1 MNKLE
6 MMKMD
11 WIEKMNASITYIE
24 QHITDTLNTEDI
36 AKIVGCS
43 TYHFQ
48 RMFAYM
54 TGIPLSEYIR
64 RRRMS
69 LAVTDLKSNDMK
81 IIDVALKYGYN
92 SPTAFNRAFQSV
104 HGIAPSLVKLDGAS
118 VKSYSPLSFHM
129 VVKGVESLDFRIE
142 TKEAFRVVGISVP
155 LYGDFEGM
163 VEPVK
168 QIWENAKVNGT
179 IQKLKRLMRKESLG
193 LLEVM
198 IPDENTE
205 SWRYLISVA
214 TDAPTKKSLEEY
226 IVGAYTWA
234 IFSYEG
240 KTIEE
245 TQDLGNRVISEWLP
259 TSGYEY
265 DNGPDI
271 SVHTKEDTEGAI
283 LEYWVPIKN
292 PSESEDKI
300 L

>member
-1 MNKLE
+1 
-6 MMKMD
+6 MD
-11 WIEKMNASITYIE
+11 WIEKMNEAIIYIE

-36 AKIVGCS
+36 AKIAGCS

-54 TGIPLSEYIR
+54 TGVPLSEYIR

-69 LAVTDLKSNDMK
+69 LAVVDLISDDMK
-81 IIDVALKYGYN
+81 IIDVALKYGYQ

-104 HGIAPSLVKLDGAS
+104 HGIAPSLVKLDGVS
-118 VKSYSPLSFHM
+118 VKSYSPLSFQM
-129 VVKGVESLDFRIE
+129 VIKGVESLEFRIE
-142 TKEAFRVVGISVP
+142 AKEAFRVVGISIP

-163 VEPVK
+163 AEPVEQVWK
-168 QIWENAKVNGT
+168 IAGNNGT
-179 IQKLKRLMRKESLG
+179 IQKLKRLIGKEQSG

-198 IPDENTE
+198 IPDENAE

-214 TDAPTKKSLEEY
+214 TDAPIEESLEEY
-226 IVGAYTWA
+226 IVDAYTWA

-245 TQDLGNRVISEWLP
+245 TQDLGKRVISEWLP

-271 SVHTKEDTEGAI
+271 SVHAKEDTAGAI
-283 LEYWVPIKN
+283 LEYWLPIKK
-292 PSESEDKI
+292 PSKSEAKI

>member
-1 MNKLE
+1 
-6 MMKMD
+6 MD
-11 WIEKMNASITYIE
+11 WIEKMNAAIIHIE
-24 QHITDTLNTEDI
+24 QHITQTLNTEDI
-36 AKIVGCS
+36 AKVVGCS

-48 RMFAYM
+48 RIFAYM

-69 LAVTDLKSNDMK
+69 LAVVDLKNDDMK
-81 IIDVALKYGYN
+81 IIDVALKYGYH
-92 SPTAFNRAFQSV
+92 SPTAFNRAFQNV
-104 HGIAPSLVKLDGAS
+104 HGIAPSLVKLDGVS
-118 VKSYSPLSFHM
+118 VKSYSPLSFQM
-129 VVKGVESLDFRIE
+129 VIKGVESLDLRIE
-142 TKEAFRVVGISVP
+142 AKEPFRVVGISVP

-163 VEPVK
+163 AKPVE
-168 QIWENAKVNGT
+168 QIWKIVEGNGT
-179 IQKLKRLMRKESLG
+179 LQKLKRLMGKEPSG

-214 TDAPTKKSLEEY
+214 TDAPIEESLEEY
-226 IVGAYTWA
+226 IVDDYTWA

-245 TQDLGNRVISEWLP
+245 TQDLGKRVISEWLP

-271 SVHTKEDTEGAI
+271 SVHAKDGTAGAI
-283 LEYWVPIKN
+283 LEYWLPVKK
-292 PSESEDKI
+292 PSKSEAKI
-300 L
+300 LR

>member
-1 MNKLE
+1 
-6 MMKMD
+6 MD
-11 WIEKMNASITYIE
+11 WIEKMNAAIIHIE

-69 LAVTDLKSNDMK
+69 LAVVDLKSDDMK
-81 IIDVALKYGYN
+81 IIDVALKYGYQ

-104 HGIAPSLVKLDGAS
+104 HGIAPSLVKLDGVS
-118 VKSYSPLSFHM
+118 VKSYSPLSFQM
-129 VVKGVESLDFRIE
+129 VIKGVESLDFRIE
-142 TKEAFRVVGISVP
+142 SKEAFRVVGISIP

-163 VEPVK
+163 AEPVE
-168 QIWENAKVNGT
+168 QIWKIAEANGT
-179 IQKLKRLMRKESLG
+179 IRKLKGLIGKEPSS

-198 IPDENTE
+198 MPDENTE

-214 TDAPTKKSLEEY
+214 TDAPIEESLEEY
-226 IVGAYTWA
+226 MVDAYTWA

-240 KTIEE
+240 KTLEE
-245 TQDLGNRVISEWLP
+245 TQDLGERMISEWLP

-265 DNGPDI
+265 DKGPDI
-271 SVHTKEDTEGAI
+271 SVHMKDGTERTI
-283 LEYWVPIKN
+283 LEYWLPVKK
-292 PSESEDKI
+292 PSKSEDKI
-300 L
+300 R

>member
-1 MNKLE
+1 
-6 MMKMD
+6 MD
-11 WIEKMNASITYIE
+11 WIKKMNASIIYIE

-43 TYHFQ
+43 TYHYQ

-69 LAVTDLKSNDMK
+69 LAVADLKSDDMK

-104 HGIAPSLVKLDGAS
+104 HGIAPSLVKLDDVS
-118 VKSYSPLSFHM
+118 VKSYSPLNFQM
-129 VVKGVESLDFRIE
+129 VIKGVESLNFRIE
-142 TKEAFRVVGISVP
+142 AKKAFRVVGISIP

-163 VEPVK
+163 AEPVR
-168 QIWENAKVNGT
+168 QIWKIAEVNGT
-179 IQKLKRLMRKESLG
+179 VQKLKRLIGKKPSG

-198 IPDENTE
+198 LPDENTE

-214 TDAPTKKSLEEY
+214 TDTPIEESLEEY
-226 IVGAYTWA
+226 IVDAYTWA

-245 TQDLGNRVISEWLP
+245 TQDLGKRVISEWLP

-271 SVHTKEDTEGAI
+271 SVHAKDGTEGGI
-283 LEYWVPIKN
+283 LEYWLPIKK
-292 PSESEDKI
+292 PSKSEAKI
-300 L
+300 R

>member
-1 MNKLE
+1 MV
-6 MMKMD
+6 KMD
-11 WIEKMNASITYIE
+11 WIEKMNAAIIYIE

-36 AKIVGCS
+36 AKIAECS

-69 LAVTDLKSNDMK
+69 LAVVDLKSDDMK
-81 IIDVALKYGYN
+81 IIDVALKYGYQ

-104 HGIAPSLVKLDGAS
+104 HGIAPSLVKLDGVS
-118 VKSYSPLSFHM
+118 VKSYSPLSFQM
-129 VVKGVESLDFRIE
+129 VIKGVESLDFRIE
-142 TKEAFRVVGISVP
+142 AKESFRVVGISIP
-155 LYGDFEGM
+155 LYGDFEDM
-163 VEPVK
+163 DEPVK
-168 QIWENAKVNGT
+168 QIWEISENNGT
-179 IQKLKRLMRKESLG
+179 IQKLKGLMGKEPSG

-198 IPDENTE
+198 LPDENIE
-205 SWRYLISVA
+205 SWRYLISTA
-214 TDAPTKKSLEEY
+214 TDAPIEESLEEY
-226 IVGAYTWA
+226 IVDAYTWA

-240 KTIEE
+240 KTTQE
-245 TQDLGNRVISEWLP
+245 TQDLGKRVISEWLP

-271 SVHTKEDTEGAI
+271 SVHAKDGTVGAI
-283 LEYWVPIKN
+283 LEYWLPIEKSSKN
-292 PSESEDKI
+292 GAEI

>member
-1 MNKLE
+1 
-6 MMKMD
+6 MKMD
-11 WIEKMNASITYIE
+11 WIEKMNASITHIE
-24 QHITDTLNTEDI
+24 QHITDTLKTQDI
-36 AKIVGCS
+36 AKIAGCS
-43 TYHFQ
+43 PYHFQ

-64 RRRMS
+64 RRRMT
-69 LAVTDLKSNDMK
+69 LAVADLKNNDMK

-104 HGIAPSLVKLDGAS
+104 HGIAPSLIKLDGAS
-118 VKSYSPLSFHM
+118 VKSYLPLSFQM

-155 LYGDFEGM
+155 LYGDFESM
-163 VEPVK
+163 AEPVK
-168 QIWENAKVNGT
+168 QIWEIAEVNGT
-179 IQKLKRLMRKESLG
+179 IQKLKGLMKKESLG

-205 SWRYLISVA
+205 SWRYLIAVA
-214 TDAPTKKSLEEY
+214 SDAPIEESLEEY
-226 IVGAYTWA
+226 IVDSYTWA
-234 IFSYEG
+234 IFSYKG

-265 DNGPDI
+265 DHGPDI
-271 SVHTKEDTEGAI
+271 SVHTIEGTERTI
-283 LEYWVPIKN
+283 LEYWVPVKKT
-292 PSESEDKI
+292 SKSEDKI

>member
-1 MNKLE
+1 
-6 MMKMD
+6 MD
-11 WIEKMNASITYIE
+11 WIEKMNMAIAYIE
-24 QHITDTLNTEDI
+24 EHIIDTLNTKEI
-36 AKIVGCS
+36 AEIADCS

-54 TGIPLSEYIR
+54 TGVPLSEYIR

-69 LAVTDLKSNDMK
+69 LAVADLKSNDMK
-81 IIDVALKYGYN
+81 IIDVALKYDYS

-104 HGIAPSLVKLDGAS
+104 HGVAPSLVKLDGVS
-118 VKSYSPLSFHM
+118 VKSYPPLNFQM

-155 LYGDFEGM
+155 LYGDFESM
-163 VEPVK
+163 NEPVE
-168 QIWENAKVNGT
+168 QIWKIAEANGT
-179 IQKLKRLMRKESLG
+179 IQKLKQLMNKNSLG

-198 IPDENTE
+198 LPDENIE

-214 TDAPTKKSLEEY
+214 SDTPIEEPMEEY
-226 IVGAYTWA
+226 IVDTYTWA
-234 IFSYEG
+234 IFSYKG

-245 TQDLGNRVISEWLP
+245 VQELGKRVISEWLP

-271 SVHTKEDTEGAI
+271 SIHSKENIGGSI
-283 LEYWVPIKN
+283 LEYWLPIKKL
-292 PSESEDKI
+292 S
-300 L
+300 

>member
-1 MNKLE
+1 ME
-6 MMKMD
+6 
-11 WIEKMNASITYIE
+11 WVEKMNAAICYIE
-24 QHITDTLNTEDI
+24 QHITDTLNIGEISKI
-36 AKIVGCS
+36 AECS

-69 LAVTDLKSNDMK
+69 LAVADLKSDDMK
-81 IIDVALKYGYN
+81 IIDVALKYGYH

-104 HGIAPSLVKLDGAS
+104 HGIAPSLVKLDGVP
-118 VKSYSPLSFHM
+118 VKSYSPISFEM
-129 VVKGVESLDFRIE
+129 VIKGVEGLDFRIE
-142 TKEAFRVVGISVP
+142 AKGAFRIVGISIS
-155 LYGDFEGM
+155 LYGDFEDM
-163 VEPVK
+163 AEPVE
-168 QIWENAKVNGT
+168 QVWEIAGNNGT
-179 IQKLKRLMRKESLG
+179 IQKLKQLMGNESPG

-214 TDAPTKKSLEEY
+214 TDAPIEKFWEEY
-226 IVGAYTWA
+226 IVDAYTWA

-245 TQDLGNRVISEWLP
+245 TQDLGKRVISEWLP

-271 SVHTKEDTEGAI
+271 SVHAKDGTAGAI
-283 LEYWVPIKN
+283 LEYWLPIKKQ
-292 PSESEDKI
+292 SESEAKI
-300 L
+300 P

>member
-1 MNKLE
+1 
-6 MMKMD
+6 MD
-11 WIEKMNASITYIE
+11 WIEKMNAAITYIE
-24 QHITDTLNTEDI
+24 QHITEALHTDDI
-36 AKIVGCS
+36 AEIAGCS
-43 TYHFQ
+43 SYHFQ

-54 TGIPLSEYIR
+54 TGVPLSEYIR

-69 LAVTDLKSNDMK
+69 LAVVDLKNADMK

-118 VKSYSPLSFHM
+118 VKSYAPLSFQL

-142 TKEAFRVVGISVP
+142 AKEAFRVVGTSIP
-155 LYGDFEGM
+155 LFGDFEEM
-163 VEPVK
+163 NEPVE
-168 QIWENAKVNGT
+168 QMWQLAEENGT
-179 IQKLKRLMRKESLG
+179 IKLLEGLMEKESEG

-198 IPDENTE
+198 MPDDKTE
-205 SWRYLISVA
+205 SWHYLISVE
-214 TDAPTKKSLEEY
+214 TNAPIEEPLEEY
-226 IVGAYTWA
+226 RIDAYTWA

-245 TQDLGNRVISEWLP
+245 TQVLGKRVISEWLP

-271 SVHTKEDTEGAI
+271 SVHVKDGVERVI
-283 LEYWVPIKN
+283 LEYWLPIKKRGN
-292 PSESEDKI
+292 SEGEYYDRF
-300 L
+300 

>member
-1 MNKLE
+1 
-6 MMKMD
+6 MD
-11 WIEKMNASITYIE
+11 WIEKMNAAITHIE

-48 RMFAYM
+48 RMFACM

-69 LAVTDLKSNDMK
+69 LAVADLKSNDMK
-81 IIDVALKYGYN
+81 IIDVALKYGYH

-104 HGIAPSLVKLDGAS
+104 HGIAPSLVKLDGVS
-118 VKSYSPLSFHM
+118 VKSYSPLSFQM

-163 VEPVK
+163 AEPVE
-168 QIWENAKVNGT
+168 QIWKIAEVNGT
-179 IQKLKRLMRKESLG
+179 IQKLKRLVRKEPSG

-198 IPDENTE
+198 LPDENAE

-214 TDAPTKKSLEEY
+214 TDAPIDESLEEY
-226 IVGAYTWA
+226 IVDAYTWA
-234 IFSYEG
+234 VFSYKG
-240 KTIEE
+240 KTLEE
-245 TQDLGNRVISEWLP
+245 TQDLGKRVISEWLP

-271 SVHTKEDTEGAI
+271 SVHAKEDTDGVI
-283 LEYWVPIKN
+283 LEYWLPIKKS
-292 PSESEDKI
+292 SESEAKI

>member
-1 MNKLE
+1 

-11 WIEKMNASITYIE
+11 WVEKMNAAIIHIE

-36 AKIVGCS
+36 AKIADCS

-54 TGIPLSEYIR
+54 TGVPLSEYIR

-69 LAVTDLKSNDMK
+69 LAVADLKSNDMK

-104 HGIAPSLVKLDGAS
+104 HGIAPSLVKLDGVS
-118 VKSYSPLSFHM
+118 VKSYSPLSFQM
-129 VVKGVESLDFRIE
+129 VIKGVESLDFRIE
-142 TKEAFRVVGISVP
+142 TKETFRVVGISIP

-163 VEPVK
+163 AEPIEQLWK
-168 QIWENAKVNGT
+168 IAEINGT
-179 IQKLKRLMRKESLG
+179 IQKLKNLMGKKPSG

-198 IPDENTE
+198 IPDEKTE
-205 SWRYLISVA
+205 NWRYLISVA
-214 TDAPTKKSLEEY
+214 TDAVIEEYLEEY
-226 IVGAYTWA
+226 IVDDYTWA
-234 IFSYEG
+234 VFSYEG
-240 KTIEE
+240 KSIEE
-245 TQDLGNRVISEWLP
+245 TQDLGKRVISEWLP

-271 SVHTKEDTEGAI
+271 SVHVKDATEKAI
-283 LEYWVPIKN
+283 LEYWLPIKK
-292 PSESEDKI
+292 SSKSEDKMQ
-300 L
+300 